1 MAPWASRIVAGVLIA
16 FVAMGCAANAAAAS
30 GSSAPSPVLDRSV
43 ARAIEQAAF
52 FHNCAADHI
61 SVRRLSEDRRS
72 LVLDVCGPIRGYQDI
87 RPLLVGSASV
97 SVADPI
103 WIEVPAAY

>member
-1 MAPWASRIVAGVLIA
+1 MLPWSSRVVAGVLIA
-16 FVAMGCAANAAAAS
+16 FVTMGCAANAAAAPGTS
-30 GSSAPSPVLDRSV
+30 GASPPLDSSV

-61 SVRRLSEDRRS
+61 SVRRLSEDRHS
-72 LVLDVCGPIRGYQDI
+72 LVLDVCGPIRGYQNI
-87 RPLLVGSASV
+87 APQLFGCASAPG
-97 SVADPI
+97 PI

>member
-1 MAPWASRIVAGVLIA
+1 MTPRASRVVAAVLVA
-16 FVAMGCAANAAAAS
+16 FGAMGCATNAAPGTSTAS
-30 GSSAPSPVLDRSV
+30 PALDGSV

-87 RPLLVGSASV
+87 APLLIGSASV
-97 SVADPI
+97 SAAHPI